1 MVHTGRI
8 RYLFSGVMVTTI
20 ASLLNGCGQWAYNEE
35 LPEKLIIIN
44 EIIQE
49 EPPVVDV
56 AVICNPD
63 IITQLYEKSKKLLS
77 MAWNSREN
85 LDQMLFVLHNVYREG
100 LNQEDYHLSAIEKLA
115 NKIILSDEAEVADIA
130 RLELLLTDSFLLL
143 SAHLAGGKTDAGT
156 IDPQW
161 KASKRALTIDWG
173 IFIDSTLQNR
183 HIIENLQKLTPGHR
197 EYINLKKALA
207 GYLQIEEKGG
217 WGRFS
222 TILPKLE
229 KGMRNPD
236 IALLR
241 NRLAITQGYIEDTIY
256 DKNLFDQSLYEQ
268 VLLFQLRNGLTAD
281 GVVGKATIEA
291 LNIPVED
298 RIATIDANLERWR
311 WLSNDLGERYI
322 KVNIANFELQV
333 IEKDY
338 MVFSTEAIVGLTSRE
353 TPVFSSIM
361 TYLVLNPDWTVPPT
375 ILNTDIIP
383 SVIINPGYLAE
394 KNLKILRIDGSEVDP
409 STIDWINIV
418 TAGFPYR
425 IHQEPGP
432 ANALGRVKFMFPNQY
447 SVYIHDTP
455 NHNLFR
461 RSDRSLSSG
470 CIRVNNPLAL
480 TAWLMKDNP
489 AWTPEQIQI
498 VIDEGKKRTVNLVTP
513 IQVHIVYL
521 TAWAS
526 DDGLVYFRKDI
537 YNRDQ
542 PLMAALKQG
551 PPGTDN

>member
-1 MVHTGRI
+1 MQMGRN
-8 RYLFSGVMVTTI
+8 RYLFSGALIAAITI
-20 ASLLNGCGQWAYNEE
+20 LFNGCGQWAYKEE
-35 LPEKLIIIN
+35 LPEKPTIIN
-44 EIIQE
+44 EIIHE
-49 EPPVVDV
+49 EPPVVDGTI
-56 AVICNPD
+56 ICNPD
-63 IITQLYEKSKKLLS
+63 IITQLYEKSEKLLS
-77 MAWNSREN
+77 VIWKSREN

-100 LNQEDYHLSAIEKLA
+100 LNPEDYHLSAIEKLA
-115 NKIILSDEAEVADIA
+115 NKIILSDKAEVVDIG
-130 RLELLLTDSFLLL
+130 RLELLLTDAFFLL
-143 SAHLAGGKTDAGT
+143 SAHLAVGKTDAER

-161 KASKRALTIDWG
+161 KASRRALTIDWG
-173 IFIDSTLQNR
+173 KFIDSTLQNN
-183 HIIENLQKLTPGHR
+183 HIIENFQKLTPGHR
-197 EYINLKKALA
+197 EYSNLKKALA
-207 GYLQIEEKGG
+207 EYRQIQEKGG

-229 KGMRNPD
+229 KGMYTQD

-241 NRLAITQGYIEDTIY
+241 NRLAITQWYIEDTID
-256 DKNLFDQSLYEQ
+256 DKFLFDQSLHEQ
-268 VLLFQLRNGLTAD
+268 VMLFQLRNGLAAD

-291 LNIPVED
+291 MNIPVED
-298 RIATIDANLERWR
+298 RIATIEANLERWR
-311 WLSNDLGERYI
+311 WLSDDLGESYI

-333 IEKDY
+333 IEKDD
-338 MVFSTEAIVGLTSRE
+338 MVFKTEAIVGLNSRE

-383 SVIINPGYLAE
+383 SVINNPGYLAE
-394 KNLKILRIDGSEVDP
+394 KNLKILRIDGTEVDP

-432 ANALGRVKFMFPNQY
+432 GNALGRVKFMFPNKF

-455 NHNLFR
+455 NHNLFGR
-461 RSDRSLSSG
+461 TDRSLSSG

-480 TAWLMKDNP
+480 AAWLMKDSP
-489 AWTPEQIQI
+489 EWTPAQIKN
-498 VIDEGKKRTVNLVTP
+498 VIDEGKERTVNLAKP

-526 DDGLVYFRKDI
+526 DEGLAYFRKDI

-551 PPGTDN
+551 PPEVDQ

>member
-1 MVHTGRI
+1 MQTGRI
-8 RYLFSGVMVTTI
+8 RYLFSGALIAAITI
-20 ASLLNGCGQWAYNEE
+20 LFNGCGQWAYKEE
-35 LPEKLIIIN
+35 LPEKPTIIN
-44 EIIQE
+44 EIIHE
-49 EPPVVDV
+49 EPPVVDGTI
-56 AVICNPD
+56 ICNPD
-63 IITQLYEKSKKLLS
+63 IITQLYEKSEKLLS
-77 MAWNSREN
+77 VIWKSREN

-100 LNQEDYHLSAIEKLA
+100 LNPEDYHLSAIEKLA
-115 NKIILSDEAEVADIA
+115 NKIILSDKAEFVDIGK
-130 RLELLLTDSFLLL
+130 LELLLTDAFFLL
-143 SAHLAGGKTDAGT
+143 SAHLAVGKTDAER

-161 KASKRALTIDWG
+161 KASRRALTIDWG
-173 IFIDSTLQNR
+173 KFIDSTLQNN
-183 HIIENLQKLTPGHR
+183 HIIENFQKLTPGHR
-197 EYINLKKALA
+197 EYSNLKKALA
-207 GYLQIEEKGG
+207 EYHQIQEKGG

-229 KGMRNPD
+229 KGMYTQD

-241 NRLAITQGYIEDTIY
+241 NRLAITQWYIEDTID
-256 DKNLFDQSLYEQ
+256 DKFLFDQSLHEQ
-268 VLLFQLRNGLTAD
+268 VMLFQLRNGIAAD

-291 LNIPVED
+291 MNIPVED
-298 RIATIDANLERWR
+298 RIATIEANLERWR
-311 WLSNDLGERYI
+311 WLSDDLGESYI

-333 IEKDY
+333 IEKDD
-338 MVFSTEAIVGLTSRE
+338 MVFKTEAIVGLNSRE

-383 SVIINPGYLAE
+383 SVINNPGYLAE
-394 KNLKILRIDGSEVDP
+394 KNLKILRIDGTEVDP

-432 ANALGRVKFMFPNQY
+432 GNALGRVKFMFPNKF

-455 NHNLFR
+455 NHNLFGR
-461 RSDRSLSSG
+461 TDRSLSSG

-480 TAWLMKDNP
+480 AAWLMKDSP
-489 AWTPEQIQI
+489 AWTPAQIKN
-498 VIDEGKKRTVNLVTP
+498 VIDEGKERTVNLAKP

-526 DDGLVYFRKDI
+526 DEGLAYFRKDI

-551 PPGTDN
+551 PPEVDQ